1 MSNRLRFISLA
12 CFVLPVFTVI
22 ISYLI
27 SIKLNLVVACIP
39 NFEGCTSISRAGRY
53 EPVKFFFKPM
63 MYFYALFI
71 FFFWNIF
78 LKEINNTKIETKN
91 LVILTYITVIFL
103 CLYITFLGESK
114 VYSFFKRIGIY
125 FYILSIVLLQFSSNR
140 ILINNEKKL
149 SKFFNYKIVHF
160 NYYLSSFLVISGLI
174 LLPILIIKIED
185 FPQIKN
191 IISWNYFLL
200 IQLFFLFY
208 FFSQKKLINPTAP

>member
-27 SIKLNLVVACIP
+27 SIRLNLVATCIP

-208 FFSQKKLINPTAP
+208 FFSQKKIN